1 MQAKDK
7 DALAKYLKGL
17 ERTAADFD
25 KAGPNIAQDT
35 MRLRVSSAAIVL
47 TVRFLEG
54 IGADAY
60 LVAPLMEAVEVLQGM
75 IVPDSMPR
83 ERQERVYQAFAVKLQ
98 IECGLNEDRA
108 CRKVLGN
115 NAPEAAARKLK
126 NFIAALTR
134 KSNPYPRESKLY
146 SRLLA
151 ENKSLRAGEAMRDF
165 DDYKRTQILAMRALA
180 AYRQMRGDKEAGKLW
195 RTIRDMLKV

>member
-1 MQAKDK
+1 MKAKDK

-17 ERTAADFD
+17 ERTAAVLNEVWP
-25 KAGPNIAQDT
+25 GTAQDT
-35 MRLRVSSAAIVL
+35 MRLRVSCDAITL

-54 IGADAY
+54 VGADAY
-60 LVAPLMEAVEVLQGM
+60 LSAPLDVALMALHEM
-75 IVPDSMPR
+75 IIPDSVPSDR
-83 ERQERVYQAFAVKLQ
+83 LERVFQAFAVKLQ

-115 NAPEAAARKLK
+115 NEPEAAKKLK

-146 SRLLA
+146 FRLLA
-151 ENKSLRAGEAMRDF
+151 ENKSLRTDKTMRDF
-165 DDYKRTQILAMRALA
+165 DDRKRTQILAMRALA
-180 AYRQMRGDKEAGKLW
+180 ACRQGRGDKEAGKLW
-195 RTIRDMLKV
+195 RAIREMRKV